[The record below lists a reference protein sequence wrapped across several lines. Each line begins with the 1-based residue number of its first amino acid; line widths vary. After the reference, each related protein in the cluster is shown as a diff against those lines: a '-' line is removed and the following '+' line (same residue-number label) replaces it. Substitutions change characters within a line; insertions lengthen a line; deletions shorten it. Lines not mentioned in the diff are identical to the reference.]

1 MSSEIKTEIQLEI
14 GHVLFMDIVDYST
27 RLINEQRALRDTL
40 NEIVRS
46 TEAFRDADAAGT
58 LIKSPTG
65 DGMALVFHRS
75 PEEPVNCAL
84 EISRALKAHPE
95 LPLRMGVHSGPVTAV
110 IDVNDT
116 TSVAGAGINMAQR
129 VMDCGDAGHIL
140 VSQHVAEDL
149 EQYAHWKP
157 QLHDLGEC
165 EVKHGVRVHLVNLY
179 TDDLGNRALP
189 EKLKPSR
196 GSRKYI
202 PYALIAL
209 ASFLC
214 GMGVLGL
221 MLWKAE
227 ALTKLGL
234 IGNLYYIVLFP
245 LGLCA
250 AVFLFGVVRSFAR
263 YKGEQYGS
271 TLELGGPIVA
281 FVLTFG
287 GGLIV
292 PPPSTFPLTVY
303 VHGEVGRSDLV
314 LRNSG
319 RVFVDLDGDRQSRS
333 IGENGEAIFPAIP
346 NRFRGQEVPIW
357 VDANGF
363 ESAVANQKERVDGT
377 SLYLP
382 VRRKSGQLSG
392 RVQDQ
397 DGNPISGAELS
408 VAGVLTHSDASG
420 HFELIIPG
428 DKLAQ
433 EMDLQ
438 AVAHGYKTRTYKV
451 VPNANELTITLPTL
465 P

>member
-1 MSSEIKTEIQLEI
+1 M
-14 GHVLFMDIVDYST
+14 
-27 RLINEQRALRDTL
+27 
-40 NEIVRS
+40 
-46 TEAFRDADAAGT
+46 
-58 LIKSPTG
+58 
-65 DGMALVFHRS
+65 
-75 PEEPVNCAL
+75 
-84 EISRALKAHPE
+84 
-95 LPLRMGVHSGPVTAV
+95 
-110 IDVNDT
+110 
-116 TSVAGAGINMAQR
+116 
-129 VMDCGDAGHIL
+129 
-140 VSQHVAEDL
+140 

-157 QLHDLGEC
+157 HLHDLGEC

-179 TDDLGNRALP
+179 TDELGNPALP

-196 GSRKYI
+196 GSRRVI

-214 GMGVLGL
+214 GIGVLGL

-234 IGNLYYIVLFP
+234 IGNLYYIVLLP

-263 YKGEQYGS
+263 YKGEQYGG

-281 FVLTFG
+281 FVLVVG
-287 GGLIV
+287 GGFVLV
-292 PPPSTFPLTVY
+292 PKPPSTFPLTVY
-303 VHGEVGRSDLV
+303 VHGEAGRNDLV

-333 IGENGEAIFPAIP
+333 IGENGEAYFPAIP
-346 NRFRGQEVPIW
+346 DRFRGQEVPIW
-357 VDANGF
+357 VDAKGF
-363 ESAVANQKERVDGT
+363 ESTVANQKERVDGA

-382 VRRKSGQLSG
+382 VRRKSGHVSG

-397 DGNPISGAELS
+397 DGNPIANAELS
-408 VAGVLTHSDASG
+408 RSG
-420 HFELIIPG
+420 CVTVIRTRPAILSSIIPG
-428 DKLAQ
+428 EKLAQ

-438 AVAHGYKTRTYKV
+438 AVAHGYKTQRYKV
-451 VPNANELTITLPTL
+451 VPDANELTITLPTA

>member
-1 MSSEIKTEIQLEI
+1 MANPDPA
-14 GHVLFMDIVDYST
+14 GG
-27 RLINEQRALRDTL
+27 
-40 NEIVRS
+40 S
-46 TEAFRDADAAGT
+46 TESDDMQGNAPQQAKIG
-58 LIKSPTG
+58 
-65 DGMALVFHRS
+65 
-75 PEEPVNCAL
+75 
-84 EISRALKAHPE
+84 EI
-95 LPLRMGVHSGPVTAV
+95 
-110 IDVNDT
+110 
-116 TSVAGAGINMAQR
+116 
-129 VMDCGDAGHIL
+129 
-140 VSQHVAEDL
+140 
-149 EQYAHWKP
+149 
-157 QLHDLGEC
+157 
-165 EVKHGVRVHLVNLY
+165 
-179 TDDLGNRALP
+179 
-189 EKLKPSR
+189 
-196 GSRKYI
+196 I

-214 GMGVLGL
+214 GIGVLVL

-263 YKGEQYGS
+263 YKGEQYGG
-271 TLELGGPIVA
+271 TLELGGPIIA
-281 FVLTFG
+281 FVLVVG
-287 GGLIV
+287 GGFVLV
-292 PPPSTFPLTVY
+292 PPPPSTFPLTVY
-303 VHGEVGRSDLV
+303 VHGEVGRNDLV

-333 IGENGEAIFPAIP
+333 IGENGEAYFPAIP
-346 NRFRGQEVPIW
+346 DRFRGQEVPIW
-357 VDANGF
+357 VDATGF
-363 ESAVANQKERVDGT
+363 ESTVANQKERVDGA

-382 VRRKSGQLSG
+382 VRKKSGHISG

-438 AVAHGYKTRTYKV
+438 AVAHGYKTQTYKV
-451 VPNANELTITLPTL
+451 VPNANELTITLPTA